1 MEWCGAAGHGV
12 VSCTLKLSCL
22 RVLVLVDAGVSLHVG
37 EYQQMLELSQDELK
51 ELVSGVE

>member
-1 MEWCGAAGHGV
+1 MEWCGAVGHGV